1 MNVLFICRGKQG
13 NQISPVVQA
22 QANSLNELLKL
33 AIFSI
38 RGKGWKSYITS
49 IFELRKYLKLND
61 VDLIHAH
68 YSYVGMI
75 ASLTSRKPVVV
86 SLMGSDIEDY
96 RIGRFLIHLFFRFFW
111 TAVIVKSQQL
121 KNRIKLKN
129 AYVIPNGVN
138 LSLFKPIPV
147 TEARKKVNFHPEKK
161 YIIFLSDPGRR
172 EKNFKLAQ
180 DACKLID
187 QELRAE
193 LLAIHNVPHEEIP
206 FYLSVA
212 DVLLQT
218 SFFEGSPNAIKEAMA
233 CNCPIVSTDVGD
245 VKEVIK
251 DTDACYISTFAP
263 EDIALKLEKAITF
276 GKRTNGRQAVQH
288 LSSEII
294 AHKLISVYQS
304 VLQNRF

>member
-1 MNVLFICRGKQG
+1 MNILFISRAKQG

-49 IFELRKYLKLND
+49 IFKLRKYLKTNN

-68 YSYVGMI
+68 YSYTAYV
-75 ASLTSRKPVVV
+75 ASLATKKPLVC
-86 SLMGSDIEDY
+86 SLMGSDIED
-96 RIGRFLIHLFFRFFW
+96 FRFNRLLIRLFAKYAW
-111 TAVIVKSQQL
+111 KAVIVKSQGS

-138 LSLFKPIPV
+138 LGLFKAIPV
-147 TEARKKVNFHPEKK
+147 TEARKKVHFHPEKK
-161 YIIFLSDPGRR
+161 YILFLSDPGRR
-172 EKNFKLAQ
+172 EKNFRLAQ

-187 QELRAE
+187 QEFRAE
-193 LLAIHNVPHEEIP
+193 LLAIHNVPHEEIL
-206 FYLSVA
+206 FYLSAA

-245 VKEVIK
+245 VKEVIR

-276 GKRTNGRQAVQH
+276 RKRTNGRQTVQH

-304 VLQNRF
+304 VLQNKS